1 MARGTPVGRH
11 SRFGSAT
18 GKNAPFKKTGY
29 GSLGPVP
36 DAAIGVKP
44 GKVDG
49 TPYSGPGPIQ
59 IPDRG
64 F

>member
-11 SRFGSAT
+11 SRVSSNT
-18 GKNAPFKKTGY
+18 GKNAPLKKTGY
-29 GSLGPVP
+29 AGLGPVP
-36 DAAIGVKP
+36 DAAVGVKP
-44 GKVDG
+44 GKIDS

-59 IPDRG
+59 TPDRG